1 MTYYFFDTSS
11 LLNLTLED
19 IDNINNT
26 DGKII
31 ISDVSLREIEDIKT
45 SAKKDE
51 HIKYLARQITKWLNE
66 NVNKYEVYIYKEG
79 MLDCFYEFAPSNDI
93 RILACAYSY
102 DCHEHPDETVFV
114 TNDLALKNIANLY
127 FGSDSIISIA
137 AKPPEEQYKGYTEK
151 ILNDEDLSYFYE
163 HQNEN
168 VFNLLENE
176 YLIIYSESDSD
187 KPIDLFS
194 WREGA
199 YKKVYPI
206 KLESNHFGK
215 IEPLKGD
222 VYQILAI
229 DSLVHNQVSM
239 ICGKPGSGKTML
251 SFAYLFSEL
260 EKGKLD
266 QIIVF
271 CNPVVAK
278 NAAKLGYYKGTAL
291 EKLLQTQAGMVLS
304 SKLGSAYE
312 VENLIEK
319 GKLVLI
325 PAGDARGYEVPA
337 NSGVYIM
344 ESQNLTIELL
354 RMLLQRISENCKVI
368 VDGDYFE
375 QVDMDAYSGRHNGM
389 NKMSEIF
396 RGESIYG
403 QVQLQKINRSK
414 IAAIADKMR

>member
-11 LLNLTLED
+11 LLQLTIED
-19 IDNINNT
+19 IDKL

-31 ISDVSLREIEDIKT
+31 ISDISLRELEEIKT
-45 SAKKDE
+45 SIKKDE
-51 HIKYLARQITKWLNE
+51 HIKYLARQITKWLND
-66 NVNKYEVYIYKEG
+66 NTDKYEVYIYKAE
-79 MLDCFYEFAPSNDI
+79 MLNPFYNFVPSDDLK
-93 RILACAYSY
+93 ILACAYSY
-102 DCHEHPDETVFV
+102 DHNIHPDETVFV

-127 FGSDSIISIA
+127 FGEDSIISIE
-137 AKPPEEQYKGYTEK
+137 PPVEKEVYKGYIEK
-151 ILNDEDLSYFYE
+151 VLNDIELSYFYE

-168 VFNLLENE
+168 IYNLLENE
-176 YLIIYSESDSD
+176 YLIIYSESDPD
-187 KPIDLFS
+187 KPIDLLS
-194 WREGA
+194 WRNGA
-199 YKKVYPI
+199 YKKIYPI

-215 IEPLKGD
+215 IEPIKGD

-260 EKGKLD
+260 EKGEIN

-304 SKLGSAYE
+304 SKLGSSYE

-319 GKLVLI
+319 GKLVLV

-344 ESQNLTIELL
+344 ESQNLTVELL
-354 RMLLQRISENCKVI
+354 RMLLQRISEKCKVI

-375 QVDMDAYSGRHNGM
+375 QVDMDAYSGKWNGM
-389 NKMSEIF
+389 NKMSEVF

-403 QVQLQKINRSK
+403 QVQLQRINRSK
-414 IAAIADKMR
+414 IAAIADRMR